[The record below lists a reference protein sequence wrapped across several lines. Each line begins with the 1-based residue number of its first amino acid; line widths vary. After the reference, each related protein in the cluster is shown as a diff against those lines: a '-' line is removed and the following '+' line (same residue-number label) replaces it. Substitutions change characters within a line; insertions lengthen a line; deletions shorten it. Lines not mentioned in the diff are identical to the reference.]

1 MNELEAKMIDKQH
14 AQMLA
19 TLACAARPRGA
30 PKWDPA
36 GVVAALAN
44 VRHLTLAEVAHAV
57 FNAAA
62 NKELRTPG
70 AIGNTGSEVWRTEPS
85 TTLAREPYDAFTTC
99 GICGRARHDCER
111 NPHGDHDFESQ
122 HDAIRNRA
130 PHPPTTAA
138 VEDDPMFAYFDR
150 EDAS

>member
-1 MNELEAKMIDKQH
+1 MNERDPMIDKRH

-19 TLACAARPRGA
+19 ELACAARPRGA
-30 PKWDPA
+30 AKWDAA
-36 GVVAALAN
+36 GVVAAISN

-70 AIGNTGSEVWRTEPS
+70 AIGNTGSEVWRADPTPP
-85 TTLAREPYDAFTTC
+85 LAREPYDEHTTC
-99 GICGRARHDCER
+99 GICGKSRFNCER
-111 NPHGDHDFESQ
+111 NPYGDHAFESQ
-122 HDAIRNRA
+122 AEAKAKRVSRTPA
-130 PHPPTTAA
+130 PAP

-150 EDAS
+150 EEAS

>member
-1 MNELEAKMIDKQH
+1 MIEKQH

-30 PKWDPA
+30 PRWDPA
-36 GVVAALAN
+36 GVVVAISN

-70 AIGNTGSEVWRTEPS
+70 AIGNPSSEVWRAEPS
-85 TTLAREPYDAFTTC
+85 LTLSRPAYDPLTTC
-99 GICGRARHDCER
+99 GICGKARHDCER
-111 NPHGDHDFESQ
+111 NPYGDHAFESQ
-122 HDAIRNRA
+122 AEAIRNRA
-130 PHPPTTAA
+130 PHPPAPKA
-138 VEDDPMFAYFDR
+138 PLAPVEDDPMFAYFER